1 LRTKAIVILLIVIFA
16 VLIVPTSASS
26 VSMTIDKKLGQVQ
39 AIFRLSLQQNITQLP
54 NQTSA
59 LNLSND
65 PQLASSFSNALK
77 ANSTAVPSDV
87 TMDITSKGTSLS
99 ITTIMTVSGV
109 SQRRGDILAVDMGW
123 KGFNVT
129 ADLRAGNLSY
139 NTMGSRYFLPVVDFY
154 TNATKSA
161 SRPNATITGV
171 SFFINR
177 TSVGPRT
184 AENYAGNFTIFDF
197 TDLKSPLEQWQR
209 TYSLSNDTTKWQYAP
224 LQRFDFAIATQHQ
237 NRTTVFDASYA
248 YDAEITVS
256 GLARAHGDTLMVD
269 AGTGQRE
276 WIMAGIIAIAIVLAI
291 ATQLLFRAKKKKYAK
306 FGRW

>member
-1 LRTKAIVILLIVIFA
+1 MCTKAIIILLIVIFA

-54 NQTSA
+54 NQTST

-87 TMDITSKGTSLS
+87 TMDIISKGTSLS
-99 ITTIMTVSGV
+99 ITTIMTVSGI
-109 SQRRGDILAVDMGW
+109 SERRGDILAVDMGW

-139 NTMGSRYFLPVVDFY
+139 NTMGSRYFLPMVDSY
-154 TNATKSA
+154 INASRSA

-171 SFFINR
+171 SFLINR

-209 TYSLSNDTTKWQYAP
+209 TYSLSNDTTTWQYAP

-248 YDAEITVS
+248 YGAEVTVS

-291 ATQLLFRAKKKKYAK
+291 ATQLLFRAKKKKYTK